1 MIIPI
6 TQETLES
13 YVPSFRS
20 SEPYIFDSLQGY
32 ILAAREKAAFILG
45 ADVET
50 QADGSTVLRPLYVQ
64 LICYSAARRAV
75 PGLDLILTENGFGV
89 VSNQNVAPASSS
101 RVEALLE
108 SLRKMES
115 DTMDSLVLQLL
126 KTEWKNKPEAKRIMK
141 SLLWSPTLLRYY
153 GITLAGR
160 EAYAEEYSTL
170 QPAIEQAEE
179 AVRKV
184 ISPELHTELL
194 RRQRTEPSDNT
205 STYAEV
211 KQKARAYMASLVAAG
226 PAAQPARSELLKER
240 LLRIVEEDAD
250 NLPEYKSSA
259 TYRAHH
265 FQHYENRREDNTFFF
280 S

>member
-1 MIIPI
+1 MIAI

-13 YVPSFRS
+13 YVPAFRS
-20 SEPYIFDSLQGY
+20 SEHYIFDSLQGY
-32 ILAAREKAAFILG
+32 ILEARERTAFILG
-45 ADVET
+45 DDVEER
-50 QADGSTVLRPLYVQ
+50 ADGSDALRPLYVR

-179 AVRKV
+179 AVRKT
-184 ISPELHTELL
+184 ISPELHAELL
-194 RRQRTEPSDNT
+194 RRLRNNPSEHT
-205 STYAEV
+205 SIYTRV
-211 KQKARAYMASLVAAG
+211 IDTARQYMAAVAAG

>member
-1 MIIPI
+1 MIAI

-13 YVPSFRS
+13 YVPAFRS
-20 SEPYIFDSLQGY
+20 SEHYIFDSLQGY
-32 ILAAREKAAFILG
+32 ILEARERTAFILG
-45 ADVET
+45 DDVEER
-50 QADGSTVLRPLYVQ
+50 ADGSDALRPLYVR

-89 VSNQNVAPASSS
+89 VNSQNVAPASSS
-101 RVEALLE
+101 RVEALLK
-108 SLRKMES
+108 SLSEMES
-115 DTMDSLVLQLL
+115 STTDTLIMQLL
-126 KTEWKNKPEAKRIMK
+126 QTSWKDSPKATRIVS
-141 SLLWSPTLLRYY
+141 SLLWCPTLLRTY
-153 GITLAGR
+153 GITMDGHD
-160 EAYAEEYSTL
+160 AYAEEFRTL
-170 QPAIEQAEE
+170 QPTIASAEE
-179 AVRKV
+179 AVRKT
-184 ISPELHTELL
+184 ISPELHAELL
-194 RRQRTEPSDNT
+194 RRLRNNPSEHT
-205 STYAEV
+205 SIYTRV
-211 KQKARAYMASLVAAG
+211 IDTARQYIAAVAAG